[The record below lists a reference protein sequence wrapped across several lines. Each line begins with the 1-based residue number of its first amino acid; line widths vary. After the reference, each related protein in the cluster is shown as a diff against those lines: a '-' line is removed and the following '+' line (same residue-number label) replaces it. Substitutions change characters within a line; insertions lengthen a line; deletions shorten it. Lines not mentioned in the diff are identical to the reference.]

1 MSLDIIQKM
10 VYSWFVLV
18 CLISRRMN
26 ANFYL
31 ECTAMPLHYCMEFL
45 EFIESVQSDLVSSLL
60 DCRKRK
66 KKRIFFPAYHMW
78 QIGALAGTRLNLQ
91 TQQID
96 IKFNLILFH
105 FFQLHSFAWDNVT
118 RFFMRAIGIVFAYE
132 TFYWRVSSLRWLFQI
147 L

>member
-10 VYSWFVLV
+10 VYNWFVLV
-18 CLISRRMN
+18 CFISRRMDT
-26 ANFYL
+26 NFYL
-31 ECTAMPLHYCMEFL
+31 ECTAMPLHYWIFGIHRKCSIWSR
-45 EFIESVQSDLVSSLL
+45 FIIIGLS
-60 DCRKRK
+60 K
-66 KKRIFFPAYHMW
+66 KKKSAYLFSCTSYVADRCARRNA
-78 QIGALAGTRLNLQ
+78 IKLQ
-91 TQQID
+91 TQRID
-96 IKFNLILFH
+96 IKSNLILFH